1 MYIVFEEKDYMAIAK
16 MISESRIEDGTDSI
30 EMQGLEFEV
39 TFTKEVDGY
48 YEDGYEN
55 GTGAWVT
62 TSAYIRVMN
71 IRCDGIEIDYSGRKL
86 KSITEDFIMN

>member
-16 MISESRIEDGTDSI
+16 MIRDSDIDNGTDSI
-30 EMQGLEFEV
+30 EIQGLEFEV
-39 TFTKEVDGY
+39 NFTKEVDGY
-48 YEDGYEN
+48 YEDDYTN
-55 GTGAWVT
+55 GTGTWVT

-86 KSITEDFIMN
+86 ESIVEEFIMN